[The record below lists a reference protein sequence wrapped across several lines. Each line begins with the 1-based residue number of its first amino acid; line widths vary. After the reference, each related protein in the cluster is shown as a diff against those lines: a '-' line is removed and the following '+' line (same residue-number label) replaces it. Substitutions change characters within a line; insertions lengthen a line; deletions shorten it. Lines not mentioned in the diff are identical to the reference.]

1 MMALSADLSRFDS
14 CTAHTPTAST
24 EKDTHN
30 MMTILIYLGYTA
42 LAIFTL
48 LVALATLI
56 GWARYRKPC
65 ACRTLAHN
73 NPNCHLNRK
82 DND

>member
-1 MMALSADLSRFDS
+1 
-14 CTAHTPTAST
+14 
-24 EKDTHN
+24 